1 VRARARAY
9 RETTRLVRTAL
20 LPTFRASGDK
30 GREEA
35 IGPGGTGRNLIAI
48 QAELQ
53 FLCIIRSH
61 RASPAGPSFSVAS
74 YEYEA
79 RTRGGAM
86 KGTMRRCA
94 RARGEPRG
102 KKDAR
107 GENDRSLA
115 AFFKRFCTLSSRE
128 SRRLVAPIPPLPTP
142 TATRL
147 AADAVYTVTIT
158 NAAN

>member
-94 RARGEPRG
+94 RAVNRAGRKMREG
-102 KKDAR
+102 KTTGLSRHFSNVFALSPPGRAVDSLR
-107 GENDRSLA
+107 RSL
-115 AFFKRFCTLSSRE
+115 RFQRRPQRDWLRMPCTR
-128 SRRLVAPIPPLPTP
+128 
-142 TATRL
+142 
-147 AADAVYTVTIT
+147 
-158 NAAN
+158 